1 MYRNIYSHKY
11 LPEKKLILKTKMYNH
26 KHIYT
31 NYHIMTRLTVSVIVD
46 APIETVWDAMW
57 NPIHIVGWAFA
68 DEATWHCPW
77 AKWESP
83 TVGGIFTTRMEA
95 RDGSFGFDL
104 TAQYTEVTPLR
115 SMSYTLGE
123 MKEYFLDA
131 GRVVDITFEET
142 PEWIKIT
149 ETFDAED
156 IHSTEMQIAGWQSIL
171 NNFKKYTET
180 L

>member
-1 MYRNIYSHKY
+1 MSK
-11 LPEKKLILKTKMYNH
+11 
-26 KHIYT
+26 
-31 NYHIMTRLTVSVIVD
+31 LTVSTTIN
-46 APIETVWDAMW
+46 APLETVWNALW
-57 NPIHIVGWAFA
+57 NPEHIVHWGFA

-77 AKWESP
+77 AKGEAP
-83 TVGGIFTTRMEA
+83 RVGGIFTTRMES

-104 TAQYTEVTPLR
+104 TAQYTEVTPMK

-131 GRVVDITFEET
+131 GRVVDIALEET
-142 PEWIKIT
+142 PEGVKIR

-156 IHSTEMQIAGWQSIL
+156 VHPAEMQIAGWSAIL
-171 NNFKKYTET
+171 GNLKKHVES

>member
-1 MYRNIYSHKY
+1 
-11 LPEKKLILKTKMYNH
+11 
-26 KHIYT
+26 
-31 NYHIMTRLTVSVIVD
+31 MTRLTVSTSVK
-46 APIETVWDAMW
+46 APLETVWNALW
-57 NPIHIVGWAFA
+57 NPEHIIHWGFA

-77 AKWESP
+77 AKWEEP

-104 TAQYTEVTPLR
+104 TAKYTEVTPLK

-131 GRVVDITFEET
+131 GRVVDVTLTET
-142 PEWIKIT
+142 PEGIKIT

-156 IHSTEMQIAGWQSIL
+156 IHPEEMQIAGWSAIL
-171 NNFKKYTET
+171 GNFKKHVEW
-180 L
+180 LA

>member
-1 MYRNIYSHKY
+1 MA
-11 LPEKKLILKTKMYNH
+11 KK
-26 KHIYT
+26 
-31 NYHIMTRLTVSVIVD
+31 LTVSITVN
-46 APIETVWDAMW
+46 APLETVWNAMW
-57 NPIHIVGWAFA
+57 NPEHITHWGFA

-77 AKWESP
+77 AKGEEP
-83 TVGGIFTTRMEA
+83 KVGGVFTTRMEA

-104 TAQYTEVTPLR
+104 TAKYTEVTKMK

-142 PEWIKIT
+142 PEGVKVT
-149 ETFDAED
+149 EVFDAEE
-156 IHSTEMQIAGWQSIL
+156 IHPEDMQIAGWSAIL
-171 NNFKKYTET
+171 ANFKKHVES

>member
-1 MYRNIYSHKY
+1 MTT
-11 LPEKKLILKTKMYNH
+11 KLTIS
-26 KHIYT
+26 
-31 NYHIMTRLTVSVIVD
+31 TVIN
-46 APIETVWDAMW
+46 APLATVWDTLW
-57 NPIHIVGWAFA
+57 NPIHIVHWGFA

-77 AKWESP
+77 AKGEAP
-83 TVGGIFTTRMEA
+83 KVGGIFTTRMEA

-104 TAQYTEVTPLR
+104 TAKYTEVTPMK

-131 GRVVDITFEET
+131 GRVVDVTLEET
-142 PEWIKIT
+142 HEGVKIT

-156 IHSTEMQIAGWQSIL
+156 THSSEQQIAGWSAIL
-171 NNFKKYTET
+171 ENLKKYVES

>member
-1 MYRNIYSHKY
+1 
-11 LPEKKLILKTKMYNH
+11 
-26 KHIYT
+26 
-31 NYHIMTRLTVSVIVD
+31 MTRLTVSVTID
-46 APIETVWDAMW
+46 APLETVWDALW
-57 NPIHIVGWAFA
+57 NPVHIIHWGFA
-68 DEATWHCPW
+68 DWATWHCPW

-83 TVGGIFTTRMEA
+83 KVGWIFTTRMEA

-104 TAQYTEVTPLR
+104 TAQYTEVTPMK

-131 GRVVDITFEET
+131 GRVVEITLEQN
-142 PEWIKIT
+142 PEGVKIS

-156 IHSTEMQIAGWQSIL
+156 IHSIEQQIEGWQMIL
-171 NNFKKYTET
+171 NNLKKYTET